1 MSLDETGILRQLDQ
15 RVFLSLNWDK
25 VEAVFFLKIIGL
37 CYTESSR
44 YISQL
49 LPFLRGSENGE
60 MFTKDSVKNKGEI
73 WGRNK

>member
-37 CYTESSR
+37 CYTESSG